1 MKSIFGIFD
10 SGLGGLSVLSRVLER
25 HGELD
30 IVYLGDTA
38 RVPYGEKSPSE
49 INQIALEVVSW
60 LMRQNVTHLL
70 VACNT
75 TNSLALDVVKR
86 VANVPIFDLISS
98 TTSMITEQR
107 IGVLATPATV
117 ASRAYSNF
125 ILAERPQTFVLE
137 QSCPEFVPLI
147 ESGQFYGPRIK
158 QLAKDYLDPLIR
170 ADVQAVI
177 LGCSHYPFLAPLLSE
192 LLPSHVRLVDP
203 AIGLAFQLDKVLGP
217 PGSLHRFSKL
227 LASTGIYVTDDP
239 FGFAE
244 AATQLLGIRP
254 EVQLINLRS

>member
-1 MKSIFGIFD
+1 MKNYLGIFD
-10 SGLGGLSVLSRVLER
+10 SGIGGISVLKRVLER
-25 HGELD
+25 HGDLPC
-30 IVYLGDTA
+30 IYLADTA
-38 RVPYGEKSPSE
+38 RVPFGNKDPSE
-49 INQIALEVVSW
+49 IRSIAIELIQWLKEKNVSI
-60 LMRQNVTHLL
+60 VL

-117 ASRAYSNF
+117 ASKAYSNF

-203 AIGLAFQLDKVLGP
+203 AIGLAFQLDKVLDP
-217 PGSLHRFSKL
+217 PGSMHGFSKL